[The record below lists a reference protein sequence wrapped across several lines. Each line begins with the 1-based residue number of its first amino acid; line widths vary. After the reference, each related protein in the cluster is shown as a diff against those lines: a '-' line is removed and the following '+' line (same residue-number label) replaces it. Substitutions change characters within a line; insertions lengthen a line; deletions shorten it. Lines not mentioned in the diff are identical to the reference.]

1 MYAIHAQADL
11 TADVISD
18 DLAGGEARG
27 LRREWATQGEPAMK
41 ILTFKRLVGLAAI
54 GGVAYVHQQRGG
66 EWTLDSL
73 GDTLKYL
80 WKMAMTK
87 LEPVQ
92 REVRDTLDRAA
103 HYESAPRGTRRSAD
117 EPTVRTFRDYKR
129 KDDVGPH

>member
-1 MYAIHAQADL
+1 MRIAMA
-11 TADVISD
+11 
-18 DLAGGEARG
+18 LAN
-27 LRREWATQGEPAMK
+27 QGEPAMK
-41 ILTFKRLVGLAAI
+41 ILTFKRVVGLAAI

-80 WKMAMTK
+80 WKMAVTK

-103 HYESAPRGTRRSAD
+103 HLEASPRSARRGAD

>member
-1 MYAIHAQADL
+1 
-11 TADVISD
+11 
-18 DLAGGEARG
+18 
-27 LRREWATQGEPAMK
+27 MK

-66 EWTLDSL
+66 QWTLDSI

-92 REVRDTLDRAA
+92 REMREMRDTLDRAS
-103 HYESAPRGTRRSAD
+103 HLDSP
-117 EPTVRTFRDYKR
+117 PPRDYQ
-129 KDDVGPH
+129 